1 MKKIWSNYKQTIIL
15 IFSIIVGA
23 IIGLVFKEKASILS
37 PLGDI
42 FINLMFVIIVPLIF
56 LTITTAII
64 KMGNPKR
71 LGKIMS
77 RIVIAF
83 VIMSV
88 ISALIGLVSTYSF
101 NLVKADDNSKI
112 MELLDEESVIDE
124 DLSLLERTASLLTVN
139 DFNVLL
145 SKNNIIPLLVFSI
158 IFGLA
163 IRKTKEKS
171 EALVNILISLNDAVI
186 NMVNIIMYYAPIGL
200 GCYFAALIGTYGQSI
215 AVGFLKTF
223 IIYTITCVVVYFVVY
238 SIYALIAGGKKGF
251 KAYWAN
257 VLAPT
262 FTALA
267 TCSSAACIPVNVKA
281 AKDVGI
287 SEDIAETTIP
297 MGTSFH
303 KDGSVIGSVFKIMFL
318 VYLFGTSPSIWTVL
332 GVSLLATLLIT
343 AVPVGGG
350 TISEMFILTLMGFPA
365 SALPILTIIA
375 TVIDAPAT
383 VLNVVGDTASSM
395 LVGRMVDGKDWDKHK
410 ELKAPADN
418 PKEKVKVTKKTKKA

>member
-64 KMGNPKR
+64 KMGSPKR

-77 RIVIAF
+77 RIVIVF

-158 IFGLA
+158 ILGLA
-163 IRKTKEKS
+163 IRKSKERN
-171 EALVNILISLNDAVI
+171 ERN
-186 NMVNIIMYYAPIGL
+186 
-200 GCYFAALIGTYGQSI
+200 CGTGRRNW
-215 AVGFLKTF
+215 K
-223 IIYTITCVVVYFVVY
+223 
-238 SIYALIAGGKKGF
+238 AGG
-251 KAYWAN
+251 N
-257 VLAPT
+257 
-262 FTALA
+262 
-267 TCSSAACIPVNVKA
+267 
-281 AKDVGI
+281 
-287 SEDIAETTIP
+287 
-297 MGTSFH
+297 SFCPGW
-303 KDGSVIGSVFKIMFL
+303 KR
-318 VYLFGTSPSIWTVL
+318 T
-332 GVSLLATLLIT
+332 
-343 AVPVGGG
+343 GG
-350 TISEMFILTLMGFPA
+350 
-365 SALPILTIIA
+365 
-375 TVIDAPAT
+375 
-383 VLNVVGDTASSM
+383 
-395 LVGRMVDGKDWDKHK
+395 
-410 ELKAPADN
+410 
-418 PKEKVKVTKKTKKA
+418 